1 MLAFGQRAETMLPK
15 VRDWMNT
22 NSWIVS
28 EVVLVFFVVIVL
40 AG

>member
-1 MLAFGQRAETMLPK
+1 VLLPK
-15 VRDWMNT
+15 VRDWMNA

-28 EVVLVFFVVIVL
+28 EVVIGLFIAIAASSL